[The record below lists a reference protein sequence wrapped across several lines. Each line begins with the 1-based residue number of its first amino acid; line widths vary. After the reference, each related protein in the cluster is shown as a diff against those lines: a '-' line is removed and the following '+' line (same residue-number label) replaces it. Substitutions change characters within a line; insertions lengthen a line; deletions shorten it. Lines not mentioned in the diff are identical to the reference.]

1 MGASYPRSP
10 PVPKDLAKG
19 EEGKQEEMGEEEL
32 AEGEA
37 AEEEEEE
44 EEGGEEEEG
53 RLETTPTQRWAYGT
67 TPPRPT
73 AWTTACMKA

>member
-19 EEGKQEEMGEEEL
+19 EEGKQEEMGEEAL
-32 AEGEA
+32 
-37 AEEEEEE
+37 AEEEEG
-44 EEGGEEEEG
+44 EEGVGEEEG

-73 AWTTACMKA
+73 AWTTGCMKA